1 MIRNIDISNKEMAQ
15 SVLNVQIPSYQV
27 EAQLINFF
35 DLPPLG
41 ENAENLQQS
50 GEKFFGYYINDELA
64 GVISY
69 KIEDNSLDIHRLMV
83 APNHFRKGIGRILL
97 KYIETIEKHIHE
109 IIVSTGANNNPAKNL
124 YIDQGFCEI
133 GKMEVAKGLFMSNFK
148 KIMKEI

>member
-27 EAQLINFF
+27 EAKLINFF

-41 ENAENLQQS
+41 ENIENLQQS
-50 GEKFFGYYINDELA
+50 GENFFGYYINDELA

-69 KIEDNSLDIHRLMV
+69 KIEDKTLDIHRLMV

-97 KYIETIEKHIHE
+97 QFIEKVENHIHE
-109 IIVSTGANNNPAKNL
+109 IIVSTGANNTPAKNL
-124 YIDQGFCEI
+124 YIDQGFSEI
-133 GKMEVAKGLFMSNFK
+133 GKMEVSKGIFMSNFK
-148 KIMKEI
+148 KKMKEI